1 MRVLVTGADGF
12 IGGHLVRG
20 LTAVGHDVTSVV
32 FMRPARAKEVR
43 IDLTRKAELVALP
56 GDIEAIVHA
65 AGLVDARA
73 SMARMTEVNVEATRG
88 LVQWAKA
95 RNVRHFVQLS
105 SVAVYGPL
113 LLGEDRTEDTTRMGM
128 AVGLPYMRTKARAER
143 LVEQSGV
150 PYTALRP
157 PAVIGP
163 GDTVITGGFV
173 QALRGEGLPLVP
185 GAKPSRR
192 VSLALVEG
200 VVELACRALAK
211 GPLHGAV
218 HAVDLELSLEELAQ
232 LYGQALSCEPRF
244 VSVPWSTAIRRRE
257 DAGFSWLV
265 ASARFGQ
272 HYSAERV
279 RREFGVVSTVSAREA
294 VSAAVSSLQG
304 LRPGLS

>member
-12 IGGHLVRG
+12 IGAHLVRG

-43 IDLTRKAELVALP
+43 LDLTRQAELVALP
-56 GDIEAIVHA
+56 TDIDAIVHA
-65 AGLVDARA
+65 AGLVDGRA

-88 LVQWAKA
+88 LVNWAKA

-113 LLGEDRTEDTTRMGM
+113 VLGEGRTEDTARLGL

-143 LVEQSGV
+143 IIERSGV
-150 PYTALRP
+150 PHTLLRP
-157 PAVIGP
+157 PAVLGP

-185 GAKPSRR
+185 GARPTHR

-200 VVELACRALAK
+200 VVELACRALEL
-211 GPLHGAV
+211 GPLNGAV
-218 HAVDLELSLEELAQ
+218 HAVDLELTLEELAG
-232 LYGQALSCEPRF
+232 LYAHALSCEPRF
-244 VSVPWSTAIRRRE
+244 VPTPWATAVRRRD

-279 RREFGVVSTVSAREA
+279 RERFGAASTLSAQQA
-294 VSAAVSSLQG
+294 VAAAVSSLQG
-304 LRPGLS
+304 PRPGLS